1 MKTLVLAGM
10 LTMSTLAS
18 VAFAT
23 DSRPMTPPTI
33 ELDGRAARALAAAL
47 PAFAEK
53 APGATLDGYTVHIN
67 PPADG
72 LVQVV
77 FEPRQPEGAP
87 PTLGGRT
94 AAGAEVNVWVR
105 TDDYAVERV
114 SLAR

>member
-1 MKTLVLAGM
+1 
-10 LTMSTLAS
+10 MSTFANA
-18 VAFAT
+18 AFAAG
-23 DSRPMTPPTI
+23 SQPAAKPAV
-33 ELDGRAARALAAAL
+33 ELDGASVRALAAAL

-53 APGATLDGYTVHIN
+53 APQAQLDQYIVHVK

-72 LVQVV
+72 LVQIV

-105 TDDYAVERV
+105 SEDYTVERS